1 MEDSKKPKYFVLRPH
16 AILSSYD
23 SLKRFG
29 EDNVVVVPMA
39 VVDEINAMKDLSPEK
54 SKIRKHI
61 LRYIKSLMDKG
72 VTSEE
77 GYKQEEGG
85 IIRVVSNYT
94 DVKVE
99 LSNISEFQKR
109 TLQVCLGLQTSHKD
123 NKVILV
129 TNNLGLQIK
138 AHTLGINAEE
148 FKDEI
153 FPILEEQYT
162 GRVHIEL
169 TEELATKVQEAAV
182 KDAKYESE
190 SEFESNA
197 KMFPK
202 KYIPKSDIEGLS
214 DSELLEN
221 EYVLMTHGTRRFYGQ
236 IKGDQVLLLENHK
249 RQPYGISPLNDGQ
262 KFLMNA
268 LFDDVQLVVVKG
280 AAGTGKTLLSLATAL
295 ERCEGDE
302 GFARILVSREI
313 VSNDKLGYLPG
324 DEDKKIG
331 PFLGGIKDA
340 LDTIINGTKTP
351 KKRQKL
357 MSNLENKK
365 AKTKL
370 EKGKDKYTDP
380 DEVNKENVKES
391 CNSEYFERG
400 EYFFE
405 RGIVRIQALEFIR
418 GRSIIYTFFIID
430 ETQNIDPEYIRTIV
444 TRAGIGSKFIFL
456 GDPTQI
462 DNPKLSERYNGLVYL
477 AEKMKGDID
486 CSVLTLTE
494 DESVRSRLAKTAAK
508 KL

>member
-1 MEDSKKPKYFVLRPH
+1 MSEAKCFVLRPH

-29 EDNVVVVPMA
+29 EDNIVIVPMA

-54 SKIRKHI
+54 SKIRKHV
-61 LRYIKSLMDKG
+61 LRYIKSLMDEG
-72 VTSEE
+72 VATEK
-77 GYKQEEGG
+77 GYKQDEGG
-85 IIRVVSNYT
+85 ILRVVSNYT
-94 DVKVE
+94 DVKVDVP
-99 LSNISEFQKR
+99 NISEFQRR
-109 TLQVCLGLQTSHKD
+109 TLQVCVGLQNSHKD

-129 TNNLGLQIK
+129 TNNIGLQIK
-138 AHTLGINAEE
+138 AHTLGITAEE

-169 TEELATKVQEAAV
+169 TAELATKVQKAAITE
-182 KDAKYESE
+182 AKYETE
-190 SEFESNA
+190 KEFEANA
-197 KMFPK
+197 KMFAE
-202 KYIPKSDIEGLS
+202 KYIPKSDIEGLA

-221 EYVLMTHGTRRFYGQ
+221 EYVLMTHGTLKFYGQ
-236 IKGDQVLLLENHK
+236 IKGDQVLLLENHMRK
-249 RQPYGISPLNDGQ
+249 PYGISPLNDGQ

-268 LFDDVQLVVVKG
+268 LFDNVQLVVVKG

-295 ERCEGDE
+295 ERCDGDE

-324 DEDKKIG
+324 NQDEKLG

-340 LDTIINGTKTP
+340 LDTIINGTKNP
-351 KKRQKL
+351 KKKQKL
-357 MSNLENKK
+357 MSDLENKK
-365 AKTKL
+365 GKSKL

-380 DEVNKENVKES
+380 EEDINENDKGLCDS
-391 CNSEYFERG
+391 GYFERG

-405 RGIVRIQALEFIR
+405 KGKIRIQALEFIR

-430 ETQNIDPEYIRTIV
+430 ETQNIDPEYIKTIV

>member
-72 VTSEE
+72 VATEE

-85 IIRVVSNYT
+85 ILRVVTNYT
-94 DVKVE
+94 DVKVDIP
-99 LSNISEFQKR
+99 NITEFQKR

-129 TNNLGLQIK
+129 TNNIGLQIK
-138 AHTLGINAEE
+138 AHTIGIKAEE
-148 FKDEI
+148 FMDEI
-153 FPILEEQYT
+153 FPILEQQYT
-162 GRVHIEL
+162 GRVHVEL
-169 TEELATKVQEAAV
+169 SDESATKVRTEAN
-182 KDAKYESE
+182 KESE
-190 SEFESNA
+190 TE
-197 KMFPK
+197 MFTK
-202 KYIPKSDIEGLS
+202 KYIPISDIE
-214 DSELLEN
+214 ELTNLDLYEN
-221 EYVLMTHGTRRFYGQ
+221 EYVLMTNDTSEFYGQ
-236 IKGDQVLLLENHK
+236 KKGNQVLLLENHK
-249 RQPYGISPLNDGQ
+249 REPYGIKPMNHGQ

-268 LFDDVQLVVVKG
+268 LFDDVPLVVVKG
-280 AAGTGKTLLSLATAL
+280 AAGTGKTLLSLAVAL
-295 ERCEGDE
+295 EKACNGDD
-302 GFARILVSREI
+302 GYSRILVSREV

-324 DEDKKIG
+324 DQDEKIG

-340 LDTIINGTKTP
+340 LDTIINGKNTP
-351 KKRQKL
+351 KKLLAKL
-357 MSNLENKK
+357 EFNKP
-365 AKTKL
+365 KTKL
-370 EKGKDKYTDP
+370 EKGKARYTDP
-380 DEVNKENVKES
+380 DDSNKENGGMEKS
-391 CNSEYFERG
+391 QWFFEKG

-405 RGIVRIQALEFIR
+405 KGIIRIQALEYIR
-418 GRSIIYTFFIID
+418 GRSIVHTFFIID
-430 ETQNIDPEYIRTIV
+430 ETQNIDPEYIKTIV
-444 TRAGIGSKFIFL
+444 TRAGYGSKFIFL

-486 CSVLTLTE
+486 CTVLTLTE

-508 KL
+508 KLS

>member
-1 MEDSKKPKYFVLRPH
+1 MSSSKAKYFVLRPH

-29 EDNVVVVPMA
+29 EDNIVIVPMA

-54 SKIRKHI
+54 SKIRKHV

-72 VTSEE
+72 VATEE

-85 IIRVVSNYT
+85 ILRVVSNYT
-94 DVKVE
+94 DVKVDVP
-99 LSNISEFQKR
+99 NISEFQRR
-109 TLQVCLGLQTSHKD
+109 TLQVCIGLQNSQKD

-129 TNNLGLQIK
+129 TNNIGLQIK
-138 AHTLGINAEE
+138 AHTIGITAEE

-153 FPILEEQYT
+153 FPVLEQQYT

-169 TEELATKVQEAAV
+169 TAELATKVQKAAITE
-182 KDAKYESE
+182 AKYETE
-190 SEFESNA
+190 EEFDANA
-197 KMFPK
+197 KMFAE
-202 KYIPKSDIEGLS
+202 KYIQKSDIEGLA
-214 DSELLEN
+214 DSELIEN
-221 EYVLMTHGTRRFYGQ
+221 EYVLMTHNTLKFYGQ
-236 IKGDQVLLLENHK
+236 IKGDRVILLENHNRK
-249 RQPYGISPLNDGQ
+249 PYGISPMNDGQ

-268 LFDDVQLVVVKG
+268 LFDNVPLVVVKG
-280 AAGTGKTLLSLATAL
+280 AAGTGKTLLSLAAAL
-295 ERCEGDE
+295 ERVCEGEE
-302 GFARILVSREI
+302 GFSRILVSREI

-324 DEDKKIG
+324 NQDEKLG

-340 LDTIINGTKTP
+340 LDKIINGTRTS

-357 MSNLENKK
+357 MSDLENKK

-370 EKGKDKYTDP
+370 EKGKDKYSDP
-380 DEVNKENVKES
+380 DEDNKENGRADD
-391 CNSEYFERG
+391 YFERG

-405 RGIVRIQALEFIR
+405 KGIIRIQALEYIR
-418 GRSIIYTFFIID
+418 GRSITHNFFIID
-430 ETQNIDPEYIRTIV
+430 ETQNIDPEYIKTIV
-444 TRAGIGSKFIFL
+444 TRAAEGSKFIFL

-477 AEKMKGDID
+477 AEKMKGDPDCVVITLID
-486 CSVLTLTE
+486 E
-494 DESVRSRLAKTAAK
+494 ESVRSRLARVAAK